1 MSRSAKTQAEV
12 ERSGGPLRGAVLL
25 ALALL
30 IGFGTPTSPRA
41 SERRTAVVEAVEKAS
56 AAVVN
61 ISTEQI
67 VEAPFGGLRGFSGDP
82 FFDQF
87 FRDFFEYQ
95 PRRRLRQSSLGS
107 GVIVRPNGYIV
118 TNEHVIVRASK
129 ITVTLSDNRS
139 FDATLVGADS
149 DSDLALLRVD
159 AGRALPYISLDT
171 VQTPMIG
178 ETAIAIGN
186 PFGLSHT
193 VTVGVVSALNR
204 SIKTDE
210 RTYYDFIQTDASIN
224 PGNSGGPLLNLD
236 GELIGINTAI
246 YSKAEGIGFAIP
258 AARARRIVNDLIAF
272 GEVHTPWVGA
282 IMQEITPQIAAYFGL
297 RQTGGA
303 LVSEVESESPA
314 ERAGI
319 ERGDI
324 VAAVGE
330 HAISSVDSYLQR
342 IRDYREGEEIP
353 LTIIRDGRTRRV
365 TVKSAAFP
373 TERADRIAWQRIGIS
388 VKSSG
393 GGLVIARV
401 RAQSPAAAIGVR
413 PGDLLVGLAGTTV
426 KSVAEFRR
434 KVAQVR
440 GQDGVLLSIARG
452 ARIYHVVVPMAGTG

>member
-1 MSRSAKTQAEV
+1 MSRKAKTQAEV
-12 ERSGGPLRGAVLL
+12 ERTGGPLRRIGFL

-30 IGFGTPTSPRA
+30 IGFGAPTSLPA
-41 SERRTAVVEAVEKAS
+41 SERRTPVVEAVEKTS

-67 VEAPFGGLRGFSGDP
+67 IEAPFGGLRGFSGDP

-107 GVIVRPNGYIV
+107 GVIVRPNGYIL

-129 ITVTLSDNRS
+129 ITVTLSDDRS

-149 DSDLALLRVD
+149 DSDLALLRVN
-159 AGRALPYISLDT
+159 AGGPLPYISLDT
-171 VQTPMIG
+171 AETPMIG

-236 GELIGINTAI
+236 GKLIGINTAI

-258 AARARRIVNDLIAF
+258 AARARRIVNDLLAF
-272 GEVHTPWVGA
+272 GEVHTPWVGVLV
-282 IMQEITPQIAAYFGL
+282 QEITPQIAAYFGL
-297 RQTGGA
+297 RQRGGV
-303 LVSEVESESPA
+303 LVSEVENDSPA
-314 ERAGI
+314 EQAGV

-330 HAISSVDSYLQR
+330 HTIASADSYLQR

-353 LTIIRDGRTRRV
+353 LTIIRDGRTRRIA
-365 TVKSAAFP
+365 VKSASFP
-373 TERADRIAWQRIGIS
+373 TERADRIAWQRIGIA
-388 VKSSG
+388 VNGSG
-393 GGLVIARV
+393 RGLVIARV

-413 PGDLLVGLAGTTV
+413 PGDRLVGLAGTPV
-426 KSVAEFRR
+426 KSVGEFRR
-434 KVAQVR
+434 KLAQVR
-440 GQDGVLLSIARG
+440 GQDRVLLSIARG
-452 ARIYHVVVPMAGTG
+452 ARIYHVVVHMAATG